1 MFIFKKLSIMFMF
14 SDTNSK
20 TKMQELLF
28 CKKNLWYVLELLDHI
43 HKDRTS
49 EKESLRK
56 SKNLESLFTVLIPE
70 IKSTIRSSS
79 CKSVMYLNTKTS
91 IRSCIK
97 STHNLPTEI
106 WVILILYNILPD
118 GNLRSWPSISHYFL
132 YGI

>member
-1 MFIFKKLSIMFMF
+1 MLPIMFIFKKLSIMFMF

-79 CKSVMYLNTKTS
+79 CKSVMYLNTDVNK
-91 IRSCIK
+91 
-97 STHNLPTEI
+97 
-106 WVILILYNILPD
+106 ILYKKNKE
-118 GNLRSWPSISHYFL
+118 Y
-132 YGI
+132 